1 MSFKAVIFD
10 MDGVL
15 IDSEPMQL
23 SRQKEYLNF
32 LGVSI
37 PEIELLNM
45 VGGNKK
51 MYFKIISKYYS
62 KEDNYKEYYKKYN
75 QYYRNRPI
83 DYSLLLND
91 GVVDLLEW
99 LTNNNFRLALASSGA
114 PDKIQNVLT
123 QCNIKKYFELVV
135 SGDMFEQSKP
145 HPEIYNTVAN
155 KLRLKNSECIAI
167 EDSYYGIEAAK
178 RAKMYTLAKK
188 EERFLFNQGSADI
201 IFDSFNEVKQII
213 I

>member
-10 MDGVL
+10 MGGVL

-51 MYFKIISKYYS
+51 MYFKIISKYYL

-99 LTNNNFRLALASSGA
+99 L
-114 PDKIQNVLT
+114 
-123 QCNIKKYFELVV
+123 
-135 SGDMFEQSKP
+135 
-145 HPEIYNTVAN
+145 
-155 KLRLKNSECIAI
+155 
-167 EDSYYGIEAAK
+167 
-178 RAKMYTLAKK
+178 
-188 EERFLFNQGSADI
+188 
-201 IFDSFNEVKQII
+201 
-213 I
+213 